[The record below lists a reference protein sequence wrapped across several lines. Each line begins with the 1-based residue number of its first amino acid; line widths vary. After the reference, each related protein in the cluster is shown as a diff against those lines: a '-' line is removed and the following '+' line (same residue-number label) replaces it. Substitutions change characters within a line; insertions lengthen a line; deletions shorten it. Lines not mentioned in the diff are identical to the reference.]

1 MKTKN
6 KLNMGEN
13 EVKVFENEQFGQIR
27 VELIYNEPWF
37 VGKDVADALGYSD
50 TAQAVRDHVEDEDK
64 GVVEMTTPGGVQK
77 MVSIN
82 ESGFYSLVLSSRIS
96 TAKMFKRW
104 VTSEV
109 LPSIRKTGGY
119 IATSDDM
126 TDEEIMAKAL
136 MVAQTTIEKRNER
149 IKQLEN
155 KVRLDSPKVGYFDA
169 LIDRGLN
176 ICFRDAAAKEIGVK
190 QKKFIAYL
198 IENKYVYR
206 NKAGKLR
213 PHADY
218 DNDLFVV
225 KDTKS
230 DSNGWAG
237 VQTLVTP
244 KGKETFR
251 VLLNA

>member
-1 MKTKN
+1 MKTQD
-6 KLNMGEN
+6 KLNMKEN

-27 VELIYNEPWF
+27 TSGTAEQPLFCLV
-37 VGKDVADALGYSD
+37 DVCNALDIKNASD
-50 TAQAVRDHVEDEDK
+50 CKSRLNPK
-64 GVVEMTTPGGVQK
+64 GVVLTDTLTNGGIQS
-77 MVSIN
+77 MVFIDEPN
-82 ESGFYSLVLSSRIS
+82 MYKCIFQSRK
-96 TAKMFKRW
+96 ADAEKFQDW

-119 IATSDDM
+119 IATSEDM

-136 MVAQTTIEKRNER
+136 IVAQTTIEKRNER

-176 ICFRDAAAKEIGVK
+176 VCFRDAAKEIGVK
-190 QKKFIAYL
+190 QKNFISYL
-198 IENKYVYR
+198 LENKYIYR

-237 VQTLVTP
+237 VQTLITP

>member
-1 MKTKN
+1 MSQN
-6 KLNMGEN
+6 K
-13 EVKVFENEQFGQIR
+13 VKVFENEQFGQIR
-27 VELIYNEPWF
+27 VELINNEPWF

-136 MVAQTTIEKRNER
+136 LVATSTIEKRNER
-149 IKQLEN
+149 IKQLES
-155 KVRLDSPKVGYFDA
+155 KIRLDSPKVGYFDA

-176 ICFRDAAAKEIGVK
+176 VCFRDAAKEIGVK
-190 QKKFIAYL
+190 QKVFISYL
-198 IENKYVYR
+198 LENKYVYR

-237 VQTLVTP
+237 VQTLITP
-244 KGKETFR
+244 KRKETFR

>member
-1 MKTKN
+1 MSQN
-6 KLNMGEN
+6 K
-13 EVKVFENEQFGQIR
+13 VKVFENEQFGQIR
-27 VELIYNEPWF
+27 VELINNEPWF

-126 TDEEIMAKAL
+126 TDEEIMARAL

-176 ICFRDAAAKEIGVK
+176 VCFRDAAKEIGVK
-190 QKKFIAYL
+190 QKVFISYL
-198 IENKYVYR
+198 LENKYVYR

-237 VQTLVTP
+237 VQTLITP

>member
-1 MKTKN
+1 MSQN
-6 KLNMGEN
+6 K
-13 EVKVFENEQFGQIR
+13 VKVFENEQFGQIR
-27 VELIYNEPWF
+27 VELINNEPWF

-136 MVAQTTIEKRNER
+136 LVATSTNEKRNER
-149 IKQLEN
+149 IKQLES
-155 KVRLDSPKVGYFDA
+155 KIRLDSPKVGYFDA

-176 ICFRDAAAKEIGVK
+176 VCFRDAAKEIGVK
-190 QKKFIAYL
+190 QKVFISYL
-198 IENKYVYR
+198 LENKYVYR

-237 VQTLVTP
+237 VQTLITP

>member
-1 MKTKN
+1 MSQHK
-6 KLNMGEN
+6 
-13 EVKVFENEQFGQIR
+13 VKVFENEQFGQIR
-27 VELIYNEPWF
+27 VELINNEPWF

-176 ICFRDAAAKEIGVK
+176 VCFRDAAKEIGVK
-190 QKKFIAYL
+190 QKVFISYL
-198 IENKYVYR
+198 LENKYVYR

-237 VQTLVTP
+237 VQTLITP

>member
-1 MKTKN
+1 MSQN
-6 KLNMGEN
+6 K
-13 EVKVFENEQFGQIR
+13 VKVFENEQFGQIR
-27 VELIYNEPWF
+27 VELINNEPWF

-126 TDEEIMAKAL
+126 TDEEIMARAL

-176 ICFRDAAAKEIGVK
+176 VCFRDAAKEIGVK
-190 QKKFIAYL
+190 QKVFISYL
-198 IENKYVYR
+198 LENKYVYR
-206 NKAGKLR
+206 NKAGKLP

-237 VQTLVTP
+237 VQTLITP

>member
-1 MKTKN
+1 MVFIDEP
-6 KLNMGEN
+6 NMY
-13 EVKVFENEQFGQIR
+13 KCVFQSR
-27 VELIYNEPWF
+27 
-37 VGKDVADALGYSD
+37 KADAEKFQD
-50 TAQAVRDHVEDEDK
+50 
-64 GVVEMTTPGGVQK
+64 
-77 MVSIN
+77 
-82 ESGFYSLVLSSRIS
+82 
-96 TAKMFKRW
+96 W

-136 MVAQTTIEKRNER
+136 IVAQTTIEKRNER

-176 ICFRDAAAKEIGVK
+176 VCFRDAAKEIGVK
-190 QKKFIAYL
+190 QKEFIAYL

-237 VQTLVTP
+237 VQTLITP

>member
-1 MKTKN
+1 MN
-6 KLNMGEN
+6 KN
-13 EVKVFENEQFGQIR
+13 EVKVFENEQFGKIR
-27 VELIYNEPWF
+27 VELINDEPWF

-96 TAKMFKRW
+96 TAKLFKRW

-126 TDEEIMAKAL
+126 TDDEIMAKAL
-136 MVAQTTIEKRNER
+136 LVATSTIEKRNER

-155 KVRLDSPKVGYFDA
+155 KIRLDSPKVGYFDA

-176 ICFRDAAAKEIGVK
+176 VCFRDAAKEIGVK

-230 DSNGWAG
+230 DSNGWTG

-251 VLLNA
+251 LLLK

>member
-1 MKTKN
+1 MSQN
-6 KLNMGEN
+6 K
-13 EVKVFENEQFGQIR
+13 VKVFENEQFGQIR
-27 VELIYNEPWF
+27 VELINNEPWF

-136 MVAQTTIEKRNER
+136 LVANSTIEKRNER

-155 KVRLDSPKVGYFDA
+155 KIRLDSPKVGYFDA

-176 ICFRDAAAKEIGVK
+176 VCFRDAAKEIGVK
-190 QKKFIAYL
+190 QKVFISYL
-198 IENKYVYR
+198 LENKYVYR

-237 VQTLVTP
+237 VQTLITP

>member
-1 MKTKN
+1 MI
-6 KLNMGEN
+6 EN

-27 VELIYNEPWF
+27 VELINNEPWF

-119 IATSDDM
+119 IATSDNM

-176 ICFRDAAAKEIGVK
+176 VCFRDAAKEIGVK

-198 IENKYVYR
+198 IENKYIYR

-230 DSNGWAG
+230 DNNGWAG
-237 VQTLVTP
+237 VQTLITP

-251 VLLNA
+251 LLLNA

>member
-1 MKTKN
+1 MSQN
-6 KLNMGEN
+6 K
-13 EVKVFENEQFGQIR
+13 VKVFENEQFGQIR
-27 VELIYNEPWF
+27 VELINNEPWF

-126 TDEEIMAKAL
+126 TDEEIMARAL

-149 IKQLEN
+149 TNQLEN

-176 ICFRDAAAKEIGVK
+176 VCFRDAAKEIGVK
-190 QKKFIAYL
+190 QKVFISYL
-198 IENKYVYR
+198 LENKYVYR

-237 VQTLVTP
+237 VQTLITP

>member
-1 MKTKN
+1 MSQN
-6 KLNMGEN
+6 K
-13 EVKVFENEQFGQIR
+13 VKVFENEQFGQIR
-27 VELIYNEPWF
+27 VELINNEPWF

-96 TAKMFKRW
+96 TAKMLKRW

-126 TDEEIMAKAL
+126 TDEEIMARAL

-176 ICFRDAAAKEIGVK
+176 VCFRDAAKEIGVK
-190 QKKFIAYL
+190 QKVFISYL
-198 IENKYVYR
+198 LENKYVYR

-237 VQTLVTP
+237 VQTLITP

>member
-1 MKTKN
+1 MSQN
-6 KLNMGEN
+6 K
-13 EVKVFENEQFGQIR
+13 VKVFENEQFGQIR
-27 VELIYNEPWF
+27 VELINNEPWF

-126 TDEEIMAKAL
+126 TDEEIMARAL
-136 MVAQTTIEKRNER
+136 MVA
-149 IKQLEN
+149 
-155 KVRLDSPKVGYFDA
+155 
-169 LIDRGLN
+169 
-176 ICFRDAAAKEIGVK
+176 
-190 QKKFIAYL
+190 
-198 IENKYVYR
+198 
-206 NKAGKLR
+206 
-213 PHADY
+213 
-218 DNDLFVV
+218 
-225 KDTKS
+225 
-230 DSNGWAG
+230 
-237 VQTLVTP
+237 
-244 KGKETFR
+244 
-251 VLLNA
+251 

>member
-1 MKTKN
+1 MSQN
-6 KLNMGEN
+6 K
-13 EVKVFENEQFGQIR
+13 VKVFENEQFGQIR
-27 VELIYNEPWF
+27 VELINNEPWF

-82 ESGFYSLVLSSRIS
+82 ESGFYSLVLSSHIS

-104 VTSEV
+104 VKSEV
-109 LPSIRKTGGY
+109 LPSILKTGGY
-119 IATSDDM
+119 IATSDYM
-126 TDEEIMAKAL
+126 TDEEIMARAL

-176 ICFRDAAAKEIGVK
+176 VCFRDAAKEIGVK
-190 QKKFIAYL
+190 QKVFISYL
-198 IENKYVYR
+198 LENKYVYR

-237 VQTLVTP
+237 VQTLITP

>member
-1 MKTKN
+1 MSQN
-6 KLNMGEN
+6 K
-13 EVKVFENEQFGQIR
+13 VKVFENEQFGQIR
-27 VELIYNEPWF
+27 VELINNEPWF

-176 ICFRDAAAKEIGVK
+176 VCFRDAAKEIGVK
-190 QKKFIAYL
+190 QKVFISYL
-198 IENKYVYR
+198 LENKYVYR

-237 VQTLVTP
+237 VQTLITP

>member
-1 MKTKN
+1 MSQN
-6 KLNMGEN
+6 KA
-13 EVKVFENEQFGQIR
+13 KVFENEQFGQIR
-27 VELIYNEPWF
+27 VELINNEPWF

-176 ICFRDAAAKEIGVK
+176 VCFRDAAKEIGVK
-190 QKKFIAYL
+190 QKVFISYL
-198 IENKYVYR
+198 LENKYVYR

-237 VQTLVTP
+237 VQTLITP

>member
-1 MKTKN
+1 MSQN
-6 KLNMGEN
+6 K
-13 EVKVFENEQFGQIR
+13 VKVFENEQFGQIR
-27 VELIYNEPWF
+27 VELINNEPWF

-96 TAKMFKRW
+96 TAKIFKRW

-136 MVAQTTIEKRNER
+136 LVANSTIEKRNER

-155 KVRLDSPKVGYFDA
+155 KIRLDSPKVGYFDA

-176 ICFRDAAAKEIGVK
+176 VCFRDAAKEIGVK
-190 QKKFIAYL
+190 QKVFISYL
-198 IENKYVYR
+198 LENKYVYR

-237 VQTLVTP
+237 VQTLITP

>member
-1 MKTKN
+1 MSQN
-6 KLNMGEN
+6 K
-13 EVKVFENEQFGQIR
+13 VKVFENEQFGQIR
-27 VELIYNEPWF
+27 VELINNEPWF

-82 ESGFYSLVLSSRIS
+82 ESGFYSLVLSSHIS

-126 TDEEIMAKAL
+126 TDEEIMARAL

-176 ICFRDAAAKEIGVK
+176 VCFRDAAKEIGVK
-190 QKKFIAYL
+190 QKVFISYL
-198 IENKYVYR
+198 LENKYVYR

-237 VQTLVTP
+237 VQTLITP

>member
-1 MKTKN
+1 MSQN
-6 KLNMGEN
+6 K
-13 EVKVFENEQFGQIR
+13 VKVFENEQFGQIR
-27 VELIYNEPWF
+27 VELINNEPWF

-50 TAQAVRDHVEDEDK
+50 TAQTVRDHVEDEDK

-126 TDEEIMAKAL
+126 TDEEIMARAL

-176 ICFRDAAAKEIGVK
+176 VCFRDAAKEIGVK
-190 QKKFIAYL
+190 QKVFISYL
-198 IENKYVYR
+198 LENKYVYR

-230 DSNGWAG
+230 DSNGWVG
-237 VQTLVTP
+237 VQTLITP

>member
-1 MKTKN
+1 MSQN
-6 KLNMGEN
+6 K
-13 EVKVFENEQFGQIR
+13 VKVFENEQFGQIR
-27 VELIYNEPWF
+27 VELINNEPWF

-136 MVAQTTIEKRNER
+136 LVATSTIEKRNER
-149 IKQLEN
+149 IKQLES
-155 KVRLDSPKVGYFDA
+155 KIRLDSPKVGYFDA

-176 ICFRDAAAKEIGVK
+176 VCFRDAAKEIGVK
-190 QKKFIAYL
+190 QKVFISYL
-198 IENKYVYR
+198 LENKYVYR

-237 VQTLVTP
+237 VQTLITP

>member
-1 MKTKN
+1 MSQN
-6 KLNMGEN
+6 K
-13 EVKVFENEQFGQIR
+13 VKVFENEQFGQIR
-27 VELIYNEPWF
+27 VELINNEPWF

-126 TDEEIMAKAL
+126 TDEEIMARAL

-176 ICFRDAAAKEIGVK
+176 VCFRDAAKEIGVK
-190 QKKFIAYL
+190 QKVFIYYL
-198 IENKYVYR
+198 LENKYVYR

-237 VQTLVTP
+237 VQTLITP

>member
-1 MKTKN
+1 MSQN
-6 KLNMGEN
+6 K
-13 EVKVFENEQFGQIR
+13 VKVFENEQFGQIR
-27 VELIYNEPWF
+27 VELINNEPWF

-126 TDEEIMAKAL
+126 TDEEIMARAL

-176 ICFRDAAAKEIGVK
+176 VCFRDAAKEIGVK
-190 QKKFIAYL
+190 QKVFISYL
-198 IENKYVYR
+198 LENKYVYR

-237 VQTLVTP
+237 VQTLITS

>member
-1 MKTKN
+1 MSQN
-6 KLNMGEN
+6 K
-13 EVKVFENEQFGQIR
+13 VKVFENEQFGQIR
-27 VELIYNEPWF
+27 VELINNEPWF

-126 TDEEIMAKAL
+126 TDEEIMARAL

-176 ICFRDAAAKEIGVK
+176 VCFRDAAKEIGVK
-190 QKKFIAYL
+190 QKEFIAYL

-230 DSNGWAG
+230 DSNGWTG

-251 VLLNA
+251 LLLK

>member
-1 MKTKN
+1 MSQN
-6 KLNMGEN
+6 KA
-13 EVKVFENEQFGQIR
+13 KVFENEQFGQIR
-27 VELIYNEPWF
+27 VELINNEPWF

-50 TAQAVRDHVEDEDK
+50 TAQAVRDHVEDKDK

-176 ICFRDAAAKEIGVK
+176 VCFRDAAKEIGVK
-190 QKKFIAYL
+190 QKVFISYL
-198 IENKYVYR
+198 LENKYVYR

-237 VQTLVTP
+237 VQTLITP